1 MKVRLAAV
9 LASALF
15 VSSPALAAA
24 AWPDVGTPATTQRD
38 GDRDAAVVIGV
49 EHYFAV
55 PGVPGAARNA
65 TDWYR
70 FLVDGRGLPVERVHL
85 LRDAQA
91 AREGILE
98 KIEQASK
105 QVEAGGTL
113 WVVFIGHGAPAK
125 DGSEGMFVGV
135 DAQQT
140 ATSLDA
146 RSVKQ
151 SEVAAAA
158 AHGKQGEIL
167 AVVDACFSGRGSKG
181 DAIASGLQPLV
192 AVRAPSLTRMTMLS
206 AGSANEFA
214 GALPNEDRPA
224 FSYLVLGALRGWGD
238 ANHDGVVSAKEA
250 VDYARKTLA
259 VLPIGRTQTPEVVG
273 ANAGFVLARNVAEEP
288 PNVGNILAWNA
299 SPASSYAT
307 PAPEAPRSPGF
318 GWKLAGYSTLSL
330 TAVAGALA
338 VYKHTVAIDKQEEA
352 DQDCGAAPGCA
363 DRRRAANDEAEGGRT
378 GRRGFIIIGSVLGVT
393 SAFLLWKGYS
403 AEGSVSAQVLVGP
416 DSIGI
421 AGSF

>member
-151 SEVAAAA
+151 S
-158 AHGKQGEIL
+158 GIR
-167 AVVDACFSGRGSKG
+167 RGC
-181 DAIASGLQPLV
+181 
-192 AVRAPSLTRMTMLS
+192 
-206 AGSANEFA
+206 
-214 GALPNEDRPA
+214 
-224 FSYLVLGALRGWGD
+224 RGG
-238 ANHDGVVSAKEA
+238 G
-250 VDYARKTLA
+250 ARKTRRNPRCRGC
-259 VLPIGRTQTPEVVG
+259 VLQ
-273 ANAGFVLARNVAEEP
+273 
-288 PNVGNILAWNA
+288 
-299 SPASSYAT
+299 
-307 PAPEAPRSPGF
+307 RSRF
-318 GWKLAGYSTLSL
+318 
-330 TAVAGALA
+330 
-338 VYKHTVAIDKQEEA
+338 
-352 DQDCGAAPGCA
+352 
-363 DRRRAANDEAEGGRT
+363 
-378 GRRGFIIIGSVLGVT
+378 
-393 SAFLLWKGYS
+393 
-403 AEGSVSAQVLVGP
+403 
-416 DSIGI
+416 
-421 AGSF
+421 